1 MKRDPNHILAA
12 VLILGAI
19 VIVTIAGGIVVLR
32 RETPRATSSF
42 ASQTAGKR
50 SESHYFNIG
59 LEDWQ
64 LGSAS
69 YVMHIAQPKP
79 VGITG
84 IQGFASAGPLP
95 GANLN
100 SGLVR
105 QTLVSLIYPGAP
117 QPHVTF
123 TSLPSFQRKEYS
135 VSPDL
140 FDLNI
145 KQINAQTEEIP
156 IQVSFPTPIR
166 LPNNTLIVHFVNE
179 TYKVGGTESSAVQCL
194 DVELHLLV
202 TYRL

>member
-105 QTLVSLIYPGAP
+105 QTLDCRG
-117 QPHVTF
+117 F
-123 TSLPSFQRKEYS
+123 GTSNLVGLVDEVNNQG
-135 VSPDL
+135 V
-140 FDLNI
+140 
-145 KQINAQTEEIP
+145 
-156 IQVSFPTPIR
+156 IR
-166 LPNNTLIVHFVNE
+166 
-179 TYKVGGTESSAVQCL
+179 Q
-194 DVELHLLV
+194 
-202 TYRL
+202 TYRGRERNLYRYLLCLCIYLLYV